1 MQGFVLNTRNLC
13 GYILPPAVRE
23 KIVILEYS
31 VCTVPYLSYLESSN
45 TGYRYGKGYIHIKL
59 DSTGSMQVHALP
71 ALYVLA
77 TVAMWV
83 ILRLLFMG
91 AVFDGPVDGGRVR
104 WQMGLGLVL
113 QF

>member
-23 KIVILEYS
+23 K
-31 VCTVPYLSYLESSN
+31 LSYSGIVYASSRTCRTLSPRTPG
-45 TGYRYGKGYIHIKL
+45 TGTVRGTYIL
-59 DSTGSMQVHALP
+59 DSTGSMQAHALP
-71 ALYVLA
+71 ALYVLV

-91 AVFDGPVDGGRVR
+91 AVFDGPVGGGRVR
-104 WQMGLGLVL
+104 WQMGLGLVQ